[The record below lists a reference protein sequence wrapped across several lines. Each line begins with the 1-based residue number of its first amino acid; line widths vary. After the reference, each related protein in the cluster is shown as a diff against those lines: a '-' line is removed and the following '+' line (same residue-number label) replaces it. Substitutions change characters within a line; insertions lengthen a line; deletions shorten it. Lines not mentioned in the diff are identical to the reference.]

1 MKLTTELLVFGN
13 NTGFEIPEAFVEELG
28 GGKKPKVTVT
38 VNGFTYRSSIARM
51 DGQFLLGVSKERREA
66 GGIAGGD
73 VLEVDIELDT
83 APRTI
88 EVPPDLAEALTQNP
102 NAKAFWES
110 MSYSN
115 QRWHAEQIEGAKTE
129 DTRARRVARSVA
141 LLSEGKAR

>member
-1 MKLTTELLVFGN
+1 
-13 NTGFEIPEAFVEELG
+13 
-28 GGKKPKVTVT
+28 
-38 VNGFTYRSSIARM
+38 
-51 DGQFLLGVSKERREA
+51 
-66 GGIAGGD
+66 
-73 VLEVDIELDT
+73 LDT

-115 QRWHAEQIEGAKTE
+115 QRWHAEQVEGAKTE
-129 DTRARRVARSVA
+129 DTRARRVAKSVA